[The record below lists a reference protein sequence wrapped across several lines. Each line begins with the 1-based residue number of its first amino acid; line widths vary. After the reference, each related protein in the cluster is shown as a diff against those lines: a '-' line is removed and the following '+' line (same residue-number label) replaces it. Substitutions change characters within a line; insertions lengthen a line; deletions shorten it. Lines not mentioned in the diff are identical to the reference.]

1 MSDPLSKLKAFF
13 TGKQTADLVPAAA
26 RQRAIDA
33 AIDLAVG
40 DINDPEAFRRLVDAV
55 AVYLGATSPTPPGK
69 PRARAAPVVPF
80 GPKKGRPLSALTPPE
95 LERLERW
102 LTGAIHNQQREEY
115 REANLSLRA
124 AVRSELQAR
133 TLVTP

>member
-1 MSDPLSKLKAFF
+1 MRADPLSKLKAFF
-13 TGKQTADLVPAAA
+13 TARQTLDLVPAAA

-40 DINDPEAFRRLVDAV
+40 DINDPEAFQRLVDAV
-55 AVYLGATSPTPPGK
+55 AVYLGATSSPPGK
-69 PRARAAPVVPF
+69 PRARAAAPVVPF
-80 GPKKGRPLSALTPPE
+80 GPKKGRPLSSLTPPE

-115 REANLSLRA
+115 RDANLSLRA
-124 AVRSELQAR
+124 AVRSELQTR
-133 TLVTP
+133 TP

>member
-1 MSDPLSKLKAFF
+1 M
-13 TGKQTADLVPAAA
+13 
-26 RQRAIDA
+26 
-33 AIDLAVG
+33 
-40 DINDPEAFRRLVDAV
+40 
-55 AVYLGATSPTPPGK
+55 
-69 PRARAAPVVPF
+69 VPF
-80 GPKKGRPLSALTPPE
+80 GPKKGRPLSSLTPPE